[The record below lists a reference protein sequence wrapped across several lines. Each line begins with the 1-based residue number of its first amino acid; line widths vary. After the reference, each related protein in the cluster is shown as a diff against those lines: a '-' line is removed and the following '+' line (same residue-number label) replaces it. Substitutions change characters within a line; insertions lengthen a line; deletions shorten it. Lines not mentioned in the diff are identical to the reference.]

1 MTVQAIFLSENNS
14 PKLNVSHA
22 TISGVNQNLLNLD
35 IYHLD
40 EGPYGTRPVI
50 FWVHGGAW
58 IFGDKVSS
66 LYSKARFFNSLG
78 YIFVT
83 VNYRLSPIPS
93 TNIGTWVTSRVR
105 HPNHITDVVTALKWT
120 YENIN
125 NFGGNPSKIVVG
137 GHSAG
142 AHLVSLLC
150 TNTTYINSAY
160 STTAQ
165 DNTFRS
171 AIKGCISV
179 DTDGYDVQSII
190 IDNDT
195 EVGGSSV
202 TSRLVYANA
211 FAVPPVP
218 IAGTTYTTDYSNT
231 RTGRQN
237 CLSFYQAAS
246 PFRNASTAF
255 CPFLIITRGQLD
267 RIDRARQFFDAL
279 PTAIRTNSRLAPY
292 LNSTDVAT
300 AEIYSHE
307 DLNFYIGDTNDPP
320 IAINPDANALAL
332 GASTDRVTDE
342 ITSFVTAR
350 LI

>member
-1 MTVQAIFLSENNS
+1 MTIQAILLSENNS
-14 PKLNVSHA
+14 PKLNVSYA

-58 IFGDKVSS
+58 IIGDKLLSV
-66 LYSKARFFNSLG
+66 YSKARFFNSLG
-78 YIFVT
+78 YIFVM
-83 VNYRLSPIPS
+83 VNYRLSPTPS
-93 TNIGTWVTSRVR
+93 TNIGTWDTNRVR
-105 HPNHITDVVTALKWT
+105 HPDHITDVVTALKWT

-125 NFGGNPSKIVVG
+125 NFGGDPSKIVVG

-160 STTAQ
+160 STTVQ

-179 DTDGYDVQSII
+179 DTDGYDVESII
-190 IDNDT
+190 IDTDT
-195 EVGGSSV
+195 EVGGSSFG
-202 TSRLVYANA
+202 TRLIYANA
-211 FAVPPVP
+211 FAVPPIP
-218 IAGTTYTTDYSNT
+218 ILGTTYTVDYPNSTD
-231 RTGRQN
+231 GQLA
-237 CLSFYQAAS
+237 CLAFYREAS

-255 CPFLIITRGQLD
+255 CPFLIITRGQSD
-267 RIDRARQFFDAL
+267 RIDRARQFFNAL
-279 PTAIRTNSRLAPY
+279 PSAISTNSRFAPY

-300 AEIYSHE
+300 AEIYSHQE
-307 DLNFYIGDTNDPP
+307 INIYIGDINDPP
-320 IAINPDANALAL
+320 IAINPDANALAQ
-332 GASTDRVTDE
+332 GASTDTVTDE
-342 ITSFVTAR
+342 ITSFVTAN
-350 LI
+350 L